1 MAKNANATKAV
12 GLLIEAANAD
22 TVYRDLYLRRARQL
36 LSPTLDETAYR
47 AIGSSGKEIE
57 DLMRRGR
64 SAVLQRDWDQAAKL
78 SAQADGLRQQMAA
91 MGKLAAIGKDV
102 YDAETVAFDPF
113 SPGKHLGPQS
123 EANQP
128 VARKQ
133 LMDALTSLGKLDPS
147 FAASYESRRNYF
159 ARLELASATP
169 TSQKSA
175 QRDRGQ
181 VERLAVEAAEKGDTA
196 TLQRLAKELRDWK
209 ESGTATPSASA
220 SPVMTRYECPVDL
233 AVPFAPDVIARARE
247 LGLAETHTAPIAE
260 VAAAVEAIY
269 THVWQPRPANPDM
282 EREGVLRAQAQ
293 AEVKLPEQ
301 ILTEDVKVL
310 FGQFV
315 QQIFINSGGARYL
328 PPLSAERTLIED
340 FAEEEAAADAP
351 SKLLEALGLAKRSA
365 LSRTGIETALARS
378 GDEILEKR
386 LELDPL
392 EFRLVC
398 IPYDLYIRFGRDR
411 GFGKWP
417 HWTHFDGYQVMA
429 GNRLRALVGGD
440 GRFGGLNDLV
450 SISPSDARDGVY
462 ARFAVVR
469 RARMAGRWR

>member
-1 MAKNANATKAV
+1 MAKDANATKTV

-36 LSPTLDETAYR
+36 LSATLDESAYR
-47 AIGSSGKEIE
+47 AIGSSEKQIE
-57 DLMRRGR
+57 DLMRRSR
-64 SAVLQRDWDQAAKL
+64 SAVVQRDWGQAAEL
-78 SAQADGLRQQMAA
+78 SARADGLRQRQAT

-128 VARKQ
+128 AVRKQ
-133 LMDALTSLGKLDPS
+133 VMDGLASLGKLDPS
-147 FAASYESRRNYF
+147 FAASYEKRRSYF
-159 ARLELASATP
+159 SSLELAGP
-169 TSQKSA
+169 TASQKGA

-196 TLQRLAKELRDWK
+196 TLQRLSKELRDWK
-209 ESGTATPSASA
+209 ESGTATASASA
-220 SPVMTRYECPVDL
+220 SPAMTRYECPVDL
-233 AVPFAPDVIARARE
+233 AAPFAPDVIARARE
-247 LGLAETHTAPIAE
+247 LGLAEAQTAPIAE
-260 VAAAVEAIY
+260 VEAAVEAIY
-269 THVWQPRPANPDM
+269 THAWQPRPANPDM

-293 AEVKLPEQ
+293 AEINLPEQ

-328 PPLSAERTLIED
+328 PPRSAERTLIED
-340 FAEEEAAADAP
+340 FAEDETAANAP
-351 SKLLEALGLAKRSA
+351 SKLLEALGLPQRSA
-365 LSRTGIETALARS
+365 LARVEIEKALARS
-378 GDEILEKR
+378 GDQILEER
-386 LELDPL
+386 LGLDPL

-398 IPYDLYIRFGRDR
+398 IPYDLYFRFGRDR

-417 HWTHFDGYQVMA
+417 HWTHFDGYQVMG

-440 GRFGGLNDLV
+440 GRFGGLSDLV
-450 SISPSDARDGVY
+450 SISPTDARDGVY